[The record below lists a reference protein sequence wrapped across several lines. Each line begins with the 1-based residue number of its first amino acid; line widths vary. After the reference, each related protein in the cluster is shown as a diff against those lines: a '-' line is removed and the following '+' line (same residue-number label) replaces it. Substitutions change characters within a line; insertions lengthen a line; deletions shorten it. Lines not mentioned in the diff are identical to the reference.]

1 MFAWLQVK
9 AIPEEM
15 EYYGKGP
22 LLSAKELDID
32 LAWERAR
39 QMQRVCEEVLY
50 KHRCQV
56 LFPLPPLQRLRCTVS
71 GCVCSKVAHGRMV

>member
-1 MFAWLQVK
+1 
-9 AIPEEM
+9 M

-39 QMQRVCEEVLY
+39 QMQRVCEEVLPQ
-50 KHRCQV
+50 HPGQV
-56 LFPLPPLQRLRCTVS
+56 LVLETHAAPSLPTSALGS
-71 GCVCSKVAHGRMV
+71 DMVI